1 MATCACCA
9 VELLLSW
16 CSNEIQHCR
25 SISKVHD
32 AWFSDEDAVRIS
44 VGLLDK
50 QVVQFSNAREVSAL
64 VTWLCG
70 LRLIST
76 AFLSGT
82 VCVCACAT
90 YTGCSYDQLT
100 CGICFESCP
109 RNKIV
114 SASCGHPFCN
124 TCWSGKFPFFFFC
137 YLYIYLLLS
146 SSWRLILRF
155 NFRCASNSSVI
166 LGGASFFMLCS
177 KPVHALKF
185 N

>member
-70 LRLIST
+70 LRVIST
-76 AFLSGT
+76 AFFSGT
-82 VCVCACAT
+82 MCVCACAT

-100 CGICFESCP
+100 CGICFESFP

-114 SASCGHPFCN
+114 SASCGHPFCT
-124 TCWSGKFPFFFFC
+124 TCWSGKFPFFFTFVIC
-137 YLYIYLLLS
+137 IFIYYCHHHED
-146 SSWRLILRF
+146 WYWDLILGVHQIHLWF
-155 NFRCASNSSVI
+155 
-166 LGGASFFMLCS
+166 LGGHLFY
-177 KPVHALKF
+177 ALFKTSACF
-185 N
+185 EV